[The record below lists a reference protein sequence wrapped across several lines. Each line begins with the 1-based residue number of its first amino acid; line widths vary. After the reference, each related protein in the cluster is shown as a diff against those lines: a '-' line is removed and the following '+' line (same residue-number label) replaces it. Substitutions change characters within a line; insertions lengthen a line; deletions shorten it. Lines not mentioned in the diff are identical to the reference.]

1 MTITT
6 ITTRRPD
13 DDDRATALDAPTEAT
28 TINKMANMT
37 SDSTKAKHSPTTHSA
52 YTTRSTT
59 TRTLFALL
67 VLCAPTGSIA
77 QTITCSNT
85 CNWANNVRPTINKEA
100 RTPSA
105 PLSRLPPPS
114 HTHHPLAR
122 LSLAGHLPGWR

>member
-13 DDDRATALDAPTEAT
+13 DDDRVTALDA
-28 TINKMANMT
+28 TIDTMHNKNYADMT
-37 SDSTKAKHSPTTHSA
+37 SDSTKAKHSPTNNSA

-59 TRTLFALL
+59 SRTLFALL

-85 CNWANNVRPTINKEA
+85 CNWANNVRKQ
-100 RTPSA
+100 
-105 PLSRLPPPS
+105 
-114 HTHHPLAR
+114 
-122 LSLAGHLPGWR
+122 